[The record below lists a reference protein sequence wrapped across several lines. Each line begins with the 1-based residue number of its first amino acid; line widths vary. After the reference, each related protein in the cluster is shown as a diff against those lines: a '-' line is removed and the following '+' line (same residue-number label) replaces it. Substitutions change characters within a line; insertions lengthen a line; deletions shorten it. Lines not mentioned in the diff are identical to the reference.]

1 MMAKDLR
8 DSNKPKISSEKLAI
22 FQLVDGKIGEIS
34 LVKGTLYVHFQT
46 DDEKD
51 LTLVFTNV
59 AGVEMFNIQNAELS
73 KWTIS
78 LSDPF
83 IERARKLSEKHT
95 EELVCY
101 AFWSPWLEEPLMRI
115 LASDFEI
122 KTSVGEVNR

>member
-1 MMAKDLR
+1 MTQDLKDSKEPR
-8 DSNKPKISSEKLAI
+8 ISSEKLASL
-22 FQLVDGKIGEIS
+22 QLVNGQIGEIS

-51 LTLVFTNV
+51 LTLVFTDV

-73 KWTIS
+73 KWTVS
-78 LSDPF
+78 LNDPF

-101 AFWSPWLEEPLMRI
+101 AFWSPWLEKPLMRI

-122 KTSVGEVNR
+122 KT